1 LAISIL
7 AVWTLKPDA
16 AHQVVAQVGAVG
28 VVGAVGSLE
37 LDRDWKPL
45 GRTALFELPFD
56 VGDIRPDD
64 FFDFGRH
71 DRAGMR

>member
-16 AHQVVAQVGAVG
+16 AHQVIAQ
-28 VVGAVGSLE
+28 VGAVGSLE
-37 LDRDWKPL
+37 LDRDGKPL

>member
-1 LAISIL
+1 LGISIL
-7 AVWTLKPDA
+7 AVCTLKPDA
-16 AHQVVAQVGAVG
+16 AHQVIAQVGA
-28 VVGAVGSLE
+28 VGAVGSLE
-37 LDRDWKPL
+37 LDRDGKPL